1 MRIALCV
8 EYDGTG
14 YCGWQ
19 IQGHSPSVQAVIERA
34 LSAIADH
41 PVQVMAA
48 GRTDAGVHALGQ
60 VVHFDTSAERPLRAW
75 LRGANTHLPADVR
88 IIDAQPVDDDF
99 HARHSALARHY
110 RYLVLN
116 RSQAPAVGHDRV
128 TWEPRPL
135 DAARMQLAGQCWLG
149 EHDFSAFRAA
159 ACQSR
164 SPWRNLS
171 RLQVAR
177 WGQWVVIDVVANAF
191 LHHMVRNL
199 VGTLLEIGSG
209 RRPPEWAA
217 ELLAARDRTRAARTA
232 AAGGLYLAA
241 VQYPP
246 RFGVSPPAPLWP
258 F

>member
-8 EYDGTG
+8 EYDGTS

-19 IQGHSPSVQAVIERA
+19 IQDHSPSVQAVIERA
-34 LSAIADH
+34 LSAIANH

-48 GRTDAGVHALGQ
+48 GRTDTGVHALGQ

-75 LRGANTHLPADVR
+75 LRGANTHLPGDVR

-110 RYLVLN
+110 RYLILN

-135 DAARMQLAGQCWLG
+135 DASRMQLAGQHWLG

-171 RLQVAR
+171 RLQVVR
-177 WGQWVVIDVVANAF
+177 HGQWVVIDVVANAF

-199 VGTLLEIGSG
+199 VGTLLDIGTGDQSV
-209 RRPPEWAA
+209 EWAA
-217 ELLAARDRTRAARTA
+217 PP
-232 AAGGLYLAA
+232 LYL
-241 VQYPP
+241 
-246 RFGVSPPAPLWP
+246 
-258 F
+258 

>member
-8 EYDGTG
+8 EYDGTS

-19 IQGHSPSVQAVIERA
+19 IQDHSPSVQAVIERA
-34 LSAIADH
+34 LSAIANH

-48 GRTDAGVHALGQ
+48 GRTDTGVHALGQ

-75 LRGANTHLPADVR
+75 LRGANTHLPGDVR

-110 RYLVLN
+110 RYLILN

-135 DAARMQLAGQCWLG
+135 DASRMQLAGQHWLG

-171 RLQVAR
+171 RLQVVR
-177 WGQWVVIDVVANAF
+177 HGQWVVIDVVANAF
-191 LHHMVRNL
+191 LHHMVRNIAGVL
-199 VGTLLEIGSG
+199 IAIGKG
-209 RRPPEWAA
+209 EQAETWA
-217 ELLAARDRTRAARTA
+217 EEVLALRDRTLGGVTA
-232 AAGGLYLAA
+232 PPQGLCLTR
-241 VQYPP
+241 VDYPP
-246 RFGVSPPAPLWP
+246 EFGL
-258 F
+258 

>member
-14 YCGWQ
+14 YSGWQ
-19 IQGHSPSVQAVIERA
+19 IQDHSPSVQAVIERA

-48 GRTDAGVHALGQ
+48 GRTDTGVHALGQ
-60 VVHFDTSAERPLRAW
+60 VVHFDTHAERPQRAW
-75 LRGANTHLPADVR
+75 LRGANTHLPRDVR
-88 IIDAQPVDDDF
+88 IIDARPVSDDF

-110 RYLVLN
+110 RYLILN
-116 RSQAPAVGHDRV
+116 RPQAPAVGHDRV

-135 DAARMQLAGQCWLG
+135 DAPRMQLAGQHWLG

-171 RLQVAR
+171 RLQVSR
-177 WGQWVVIDVVANAF
+177 HGQWVVIDVVANAF

-199 VGTLLEIGSG
+199 VGTLLEIGCG
-209 RRPPEWAA
+209 RRPPDWAA

-232 AAGGLYLAA
+232 PAGGLYLAA
-241 VQYPP
+241 VQYPS
-246 RFGVSPPAPLWP
+246 RFGVTAPAPLWP